1 MGYKRIRKISDT
13 HKGATYMI
21 SKYALD
27 TPYPEVRGTCTQCDL
42 RMLMDLY
49 CGRAGELTAI
59 TQYLYQHYL
68 TDGIDETVANCLLG
82 ISKTEMKHHS
92 LLGEAIVKM
101 GGDPIMGG
109 STCFWAGSN
118 LNYNQ
123 NPICFLQ
130 NNIAAEGQ
138 AICNYRRAAACINNV
153 SLSELL
159 LRIAQD
165 EELHI
170 EIFNE
175 LLEGLNC

>member
-1 MGYKRIRKISDT
+1 
-13 HKGATYMI
+13 MI

-27 TPYPEVRGTCTQCDL
+27 TPYPEVRGTCAQQDMK
-42 RMLMDLY
+42 MLMDLY
-49 CGRAGELTAI
+49 SGRAGELTAI
-59 TQYLYQHYL
+59 TQYLYQRYL
-68 TDGIDETVANCLLG
+68 TDGIDETLANCLMG
-82 ISKTEMKHHS
+82 ISKTEMRHHS

-109 STCFWAGSN
+109 STCFWSGSN
-118 LNYNQ
+118 VNYNQ

-130 NNIAAEGQ
+130 NNISAEQQ
-138 AICNYRRAAACINNV
+138 AICNYRRAAACVNNV
-153 SLSELL
+153 SLSELF

-175 LLEGLNC
+175 LLEGLNS